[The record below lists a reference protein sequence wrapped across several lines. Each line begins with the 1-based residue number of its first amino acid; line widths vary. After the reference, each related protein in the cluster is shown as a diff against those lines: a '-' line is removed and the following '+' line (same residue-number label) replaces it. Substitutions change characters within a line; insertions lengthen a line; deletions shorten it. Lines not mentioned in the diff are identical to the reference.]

1 MPHTGEGG
9 REKGRGKGGNPSKRF
24 AALQAHSILF
34 SGRLGE
40 DGQADEVQYTASP
53 SKDSIKGMA
62 TLSKSLLCVVCT
74 FLSQVYDLLNPTH
87 GQISAALARGGR
99 VPGLRVR
106 YSKADDFYVEN
117 LFTFECSSPEEVGSP
132 L

>member
-1 MPHTGEGG
+1 M
-9 REKGRGKGGNPSKRF
+9 F
-24 AALQAHSILF
+24 ACLTRMRVA
-34 SGRLGE
+34 
-40 DGQADEVQYTASP
+40 Y
-53 SKDSIKGMA
+53 
-62 TLSKSLLCVVCT
+62 T

-132 L
+132 LSLIAEITPRCGAPPLLLWASCASNQHIACS